1 MVWLRLIHIVAGV
14 VWVGSAVFAA
24 LFVFPTARALGPD
37 GRRFIERLQRRM
49 GPALGLA
56 MVLTVIPGFI
66 MYGRLSAGFNRAWVT
81 SRPGLALGAG
91 AVAALLAVVMGIA
104 TNAPDSAK
112 IARLRK
118 DLDQRGGAAT
128 RNSVGPEA
136 LGGCVPARGGARG
149 WTSVRLP
156 GLGRFVRRG
165 AVLAVCVLL

>member
-1 MVWLRLIHIVAGV
+1 MHVVAGV

-91 AVAALLAVVMGIA
+91 ARAAPPAAVV
-104 TNAPDSAK
+104 
-112 IARLRK
+112 
-118 DLDQRGGAAT
+118 
-128 RNSVGPEA
+128 
-136 LGGCVPARGGARG
+136 
-149 WTSVRLP
+149 
-156 GLGRFVRRG
+156 GLAHHSPPR
-165 AVLAVCVLL
+165 AQH

>member
-24 LFVFPTARALGPD
+24 LFVLPTARALGPD

-49 GPALGLA
+49 GPALGIA
-56 MVLTVIPGFI
+56 MVLTVVPGFM

-91 AVAALLAVVMGIA
+91 AVAALLAVVIGIA
-104 TNAPDSAK
+104 TNAPASAK

-118 DLDQRGGAAT
+118 QLDQPGSAAT
-128 RNSVGPEA
+128 PAQAAELAA
-136 LGGCVPARGGARG
+136 LQARIERGMQLAAALLLVAAGAM
-149 WTSVRLP
+149 
-156 GLGRFVRRG
+156 
-165 AVLAVCVLL
+165 AVARYL

>member
-14 VWVGSAVFAA
+14 VWVGSAVCAA

-91 AVAALLAVVMGIA
+91 AVAALLAVVIGIA
-104 TNAPDSAK
+104 TNAPASAT

-128 RNSVGPEA
+128 PAQAAQLAA
-136 LGGCVPARGGARG
+136 LQLRIERGMQLAAALLLVAAGAMAVARY
-149 WTSVRLP
+149 L
-156 GLGRFVRRG
+156 
-165 AVLAVCVLL
+165 